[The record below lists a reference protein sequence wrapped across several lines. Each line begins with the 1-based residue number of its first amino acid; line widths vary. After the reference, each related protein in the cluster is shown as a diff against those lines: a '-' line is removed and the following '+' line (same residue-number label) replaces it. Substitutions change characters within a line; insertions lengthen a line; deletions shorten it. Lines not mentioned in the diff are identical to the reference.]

1 MVRLHPRETMTR
13 YMIEREFPNGLE
25 IPVTPAGAEACMNV
39 VGVNAKDG
47 VTWVHSYVSVDKKK
61 TFCVYD
67 APSPEAVRRVAAKNQ
82 LPVGQI
88 TEVRVLDP
96 YFYR

>member
-1 MVRLHPRETMTR
+1 MPR
-13 YMIEREFPNGLE
+13 YMVEREFPNGLE
-25 IPVTPAGAEACMNV
+25 IPVTPAGVEACLNV

-47 VTWVHSYVSVDKKK
+47 VTWVHSYVSQDKKK

-67 APSPEAVRRVAAKNQ
+67 APTPEAVRRVAAKNQ
-82 LPVGQI
+82 LPVGHI